1 MLIYQNETPD
11 EKAARHKAKR
21 AAARA
26 LGIKKNG
33 RTKRKTR
40 AARNLNDRIRREKAE
55 AEVQKLQKVLRNVVL
70 ENGRCAGA
78 WQGFNPRLRVTLP
91 LFTCSTLLSV
101 TFVLHCMQTYS
112 EPEPDPV
119 PTKTPLGK
127 AAKHKAKRDELKA
140 LRIAARRRLLLAHPR
155 PGCRSSTPHRTPSV
169 RVLPP
174 DAASNLPGQGAE
186 ALRRLAHP
194 RSGC

>member
-1 MLIYQNETPD
+1 MW
-11 EKAARHKAKR
+11 
-21 AAARA
+21 
-26 LGIKKNG
+26 
-33 RTKRKTR
+33 
-40 AARNLNDRIRREKAE
+40 
-55 AEVQKLQKVLRNVVL
+55 L
-70 ENGRCAGA
+70 ENGRRAGA

-91 LFTCSTLLSV
+91 LFACSTLLSV

-127 AAKHKAKRDELKA
+127 AAKHQAKLAENHREETSKTQREELKA
-140 LRIAARRRLLLAHPR
+140 LRVAARRRLLLAHPR
-155 PGCRSSTPHRTPSV
+155 PVCRSSTPHRTPSV

-174 DAASNLPGQGAE
+174 DAASNIFGQGAE